1 MPETKKKVAVKKVV
15 AKKPVVKKA
24 VVKAVVSKTA
34 AVKVAAEVKTAKG
47 TLKIDVYDLKGKI
60 LEKTDLPKE
69 IFGAKVNDQLMA
81 QAVRIYLANQR
92 RGTVSTKTRGEV
104 QGSSAKIYRQKGTG
118 RARHG
123 SKRAPIFVHGGLVF
137 GPKPRDYSLDFPK
150 KMRRAALFS
159 SLTLKN
165 KNGEIKVVKG
175 FEKIEPKTK
184 SAADAFEKLGYVVK
198 KRKVL
203 FVTAGSLNEQG
214 NVYRAAGNLKG
225 IELISANMLNT
236 YQVLDNRAIVIM
248 ESAIDQIK
256 STFLKEKK
264 N

>member
-1 MPETKKKVAVKKVV
+1 MPVSKAKAKVV
-15 AKKPVVKKA
+15 AKPVVKKV
-24 VVKAVVSKTA
+24 VVKPVASKKA
-34 AVKVAAEVKTAKG
+34 AVKVISEVKTAKG
-47 TLKIDVYDLKGKI
+47 FLKMDVYDLKGKVV
-60 LEKTDLPKE
+60 EKANLPKE
-69 IFGAKVNDQLMA
+69 IFGAKVNKVLMA

-92 RGTVSTKTRGEV
+92 RGTVSTKSRGEV
-104 QGSSAKIYRQKGTG
+104 QGSSAKIYRQTGTG

-137 GPKPRDYSLDFPK
+137 GPRPRDYSMDFPK

-165 KNGEIKVVKG
+165 ENGEIKIVKG

-184 SAADAFEKLGYVVK
+184 LAADVFKKLGFEEK

-203 FVTAGSLNEQG
+203 LVTSASVNDLA

-225 IELISANMLNT
+225 VELISANMLNT
-236 YQVLDNRAIVIM
+236 YQVLDNRAIILM
-248 ESAIDQIK
+248 KDAIDSIK
-256 STFLKEKK
+256 NTFLKEKK